1 MADRA
6 ERDLES
12 LESLESLMKRYLDG
26 EMAAFDAIYA
36 QTSQRVFAFQM
47 AMTRN
52 RQVAEDLCQ
61 TTYLK
66 LHRAREAW
74 ISGSPLMPWLMAIAR
89 NVFLDDARKRKRA
102 RVRVTGSGDLPEVV
116 DPRSTSAPPVG
127 LREAIDRAIET
138 LSPRQREAFILT
150 KHSGLSPRDAAQVLG
165 TSETAVKLRV
175 HRAHN
180 ALRVALQ
187 PHRAGEET

>member
-1 MADRA
+1 MAEGA
-6 ERDLES
+6 EGDLES
-12 LESLESLMKRYLDG
+12 LELLMTRYLEGDI
-26 EMAAFDAIYA
+26 AAFDAIYA

-66 LHRAREAW
+66 LHRAREGW
-74 ISGSPLMPWLMAIAR
+74 IDGSPLMPWLMAIAR

-116 DPRSTSAPPVG
+116 DPCSTSAPSVG
-127 LREAIDRAIET
+127 LREAIDQAIDA

-150 KHSGLSPRDAAQVLG
+150 KHSGLSPRDAARVLG
-165 TSETAVKLRV
+165 TTETAVKLRV
-175 HRAHN
+175 HRARQ
-180 ALRVALQ
+180 ALRSVLQ
-187 PHRAGEET
+187 PHKAGE